1 MSKTTTT
8 ILFDLEL
15 NKKKLEYYQQL
26 KTKSGSEK
34 SKIINKWIEIY
45 SERVSKLER
54 QASRLGLR
62 TQLKSADKSSA
73 ASA

>member
-1 MSKTTTT
+1 MNKA

-26 KTKSGSEK
+26 KSKSGAEK
-34 SKIINKWIEIY
+34 SKILNKWIEIY
-45 SERVSKLER
+45 SERVQKLER

-62 TQLKSADKSSA
+62 TQLKSSEKSSA
-73 ASA
+73 TA